1 MYRNIEFPGE
11 LSKTSPAGKY
21 AIEVD
26 LVNDTV
32 QIYTND
38 VAYLA
43 TPQPIA
49 ADQVIGNLQFTV
61 QNASESS
68 TALINSF
75 GLVDVLASSGGN
87 GDGTGGGNGDGT
99 GGGNGDGTGGGNG
112 DGTGGGTDSSLVLSA
127 LEAFEFGDSNGSSFN
142 TFANTG
148 SLGSQWNFGKCRGY

>member
-1 MYRNIEFPGE
+1 M
-11 LSKTSPAGKY
+11 
-21 AIEVD
+21 
-26 LVNDTV
+26 
-32 QIYTND
+32 
-38 VAYLA
+38 A

-99 GGGNGDGTGGGNG
+99 GGGNGDGTGGSNG

-127 LEAFEFGDSNGSSFN
+127 LEAEFGIVMV
-142 TFANTG
+142 AHLIHLPTG
-148 SLGSQWNFGKCRGY
+148 SLGSQWNFGNVGGISVTDGNLVVGGVNGEVGGGQTYRKMIMEQLHIVLVLINRN